1 MSNQLVYTRSDDD
14 LILAREQYLLLWKIS
29 WISLFSC
36 AFAIYRG
43 YYDLACVPGGV
54 WLTSI
59 NYWRRPDYSWR
70 RYMDISYVHLSL
82 IYQII
87 RAYHMQ
93 YAKPYYVIVTIGVV
107 CFPISIYFHITKNQ
121 WLSTVMHCM
130 VHIFGNISNFVL
142 YSGFDSKIS
151 NEWYTPLNV

>member
-14 LILAREQYLLLWKIS
+14 LILPREQYLLLWKIS

-59 NYWRRPDYSWR
+59 NYWKKPMYSYRRTL
-70 RYMDISYVHLSL
+70 DIV
-82 IYQII
+82 
-87 RAYHMQ
+87 
-93 YAKPYYVIVTIGVV
+93 VVTT
-107 CFPISIYFHITKNQ
+107 SI
-121 WLSTVMHCM
+121 
-130 VHIFGNISNFVL
+130 
-142 YSGFDSKIS
+142 
-151 NEWYTPLNV
+151 